1 MLLVNLVTLQASI
14 VSVSTQAGAG
24 QAQQDRADRER
35 QRPARLG
42 AAGSTGPA
50 AEVAVA
56 LRDVQR
62 AGVETRR
69 ALARRLN
76 MGVSDVAAMDQVIF
90 ATEPVGPVELGNR
103 LGMRSASAT
112 ALVDRLERA
121 GHLRRVPHPSDRRR
135 QTLAPTEH
143 AISEVATALRPLIDA
158 VSAAAAELTPDQAAV
173 VTQFLRTVSRIMHDF
188 AAEPADGGHGPP
200 RQPDVNHMA

>member
-1 MLLVNLVTLQASI
+1 M
-14 VSVSTQAGAG
+14 SVSTQPGTQPGAG
-24 QAQQDRADRER
+24 QARQERADREP
-35 QRPARLG
+35 QSPARSG
-42 AAGSTGPA
+42 AAGVAGPA

-62 AGVETRR
+62 AAAETRQ

-76 MGVSDVAAMDQVIF
+76 MGVSDVAAMDQLIF
-90 ATEPVGPVELGNR
+90 AAEPLGPVELGNR

-143 AISEVATALRPLIDA
+143 AITEVATALRPLIDA
-158 VSAAAAELTPDQAAV
+158 VSAAAAELTPEQAAV
-173 VTQFLRTVSRIMHDF
+173 VTQFLRTASRIMHDF
-188 AAEPADGGHGPP
+188 AAEPPDGGRAP
-200 RQPDVNHMA
+200 RGESRCGDSPVR